1 MKMGI
6 NIGLD
11 IGAISLKLAA
21 LGKPSDRPY
30 LESLRAARP
39 QFQLVEL
46 AGRPLLLS
54 DYRRIAGS
62 PIQATYDLLQEFYEV
77 IPEVS
82 VEGIRVTGSGS
93 RTIAKVLGL
102 FFENEFKAIARMIGT
117 VYPKV
122 RTVFEIGGESS
133 KYIRLDGVNIID
145 YDRSGECAAGTGSF
159 LDQQAL
165 RMQYSV
171 EEIGE
176 VVCTASCA
184 ARIAGRCSVFA
195 KSDMIHAQQKGY
207 SPAEILRGLCDAVAR
222 NFKGSIVKGRPV
234 QSPVALIG
242 AVSQNAGVT
251 AALREAFSLFDGD
264 LFVPEAYAWCGA
276 IGTAMLES
284 EERRKR
290 SILEIH
296 RLRQH
301 DTEEKVQDTHP
312 LSSENVVQL
321 RDRVGVYVPPPGDEP
336 IPAYLGLDIGSVS
349 TNVVAIDEFGT
360 VIHDVYLRTSG
371 RPIEAAQ
378 QGLEEVER
386 IWGKRLQVRGVG
398 TTGSGRELIAEFVGA
413 DVVNDEITAHK
424 TGAVHISSTLGG
436 EQVDTIFEI
445 GGQDSKFISIEHG
458 VVVDFAMNEACAAG
472 TGSFLEEQA
481 EKLGISIK
489 GEFAKLALS
498 APSPTRLGE
507 RCTVFMERD
516 VTGWLNK
523 AETVPNLVAGLAYSI
538 ALNYLNRVV
547 RGRKIGNV
555 IYFQGGTAYNDAV
568 TAAFASLLGKKITV
582 PPYNGVMGAIGMALI
597 ARQWH
602 QATGSQSRFRGYDLH
617 KLSLTTRDFVCKACS
632 NLCDMKEFVIEGHKS
647 YWGDK
652 CSDKFRKPSVSGR
665 KPVID
670 DLFAFREQLLEA
682 LPNAPGGRFRVGLPR
697 AMSMLERLPFW
708 RRYFADLGL
717 ETVLSPVTDPR
728 ISAAGIEMAVAQPC
742 YPVQVA
748 HGHVKALVDAG
759 VDYVLVPNIADSESG
774 ADACASHYCPWNQTL
789 PWVLRTAPALEPHQ
803 HKFLIPTLHFQ
814 LGPSQVKKGLSEA
827 MSRIGVTQRASDSA
841 VDAAYAEQR
850 RFQEKLLEA
859 GRRALAIL
867 DETGEPGL
875 VLAGRG
881 YNIYDRGVNCDIPR
895 KLRHRYGANVIP
907 LDFLVSGKEPAS
919 GVQQTMFW
927 VSGRKILEAARVA
940 ASRPNLHLVYITNF
954 KCGPDSYIKHFAREA
969 AGAPLLI
976 LQFDGHGNDAGYMT
990 RCEAYLDSKGILRCY
1005 QSSTAPPPPKPEAL
1019 RANIQ

>member
-1 MKMGI
+1 MGI

-21 LGKPSDRPY
+21 LGNPGDRPI
-30 LESLRAARP
+30 LESLCSAHPEFRMRA
-39 QFQLVEL
+39 L
-46 AGRPLLLS
+46 GIRPLVLS
-54 DYRRIAGS
+54 GYRRISGS
-62 PIQATYDLLQEFYEV
+62 PIQSTYDLLREFYDTV
-77 IPEVS
+77 PDVA
-82 VEGIRVTGSGS
+82 VEGMRVTGSGS

-102 FFENEFKAIARMIGT
+102 FFENEFKAIARMVGAF
-117 VYPKV
+117 YPQV

-133 KYIRLDGVNIID
+133 KYIRLEGSNIVD

-171 EEIGE
+171 EDVGE

-222 NFKGSIVKGRPV
+222 NYKSSIVKGRPV
-234 QSPVALIG
+234 QAPVALIG

-251 AALREAFSLFDGD
+251 GALREAFSLAEGD
-264 LFVPEAYAWCGA
+264 LLVPPEFAWCGA

-284 EERRKR
+284 EETQKR

-296 RLRQH
+296 RLNQH
-301 DTEEKVQDTHP
+301 DSTETVQDSRP
-312 LSSENVVQL
+312 LSSAHVVQL
-321 RDRVGVYVPPPGDEP
+321 RERVSVYVPAASAEP
-336 IPAYLGLDIGSVS
+336 TTAYLGLDIGSVS
-349 TNVVAIDEFGT
+349 TNVVVIDEFGT
-360 VIHDVYLRTSG
+360 VIHDVYLRTAG
-371 RPIEAAQ
+371 RPIEAVQ
-378 QGLEEVER
+378 QGLAEVEKLWGSRLR
-386 IWGKRLQVRGVG
+386 IRGVG

-413 DVVNDEITAHK
+413 DAVNDEITAHK
-424 TGAVHISSTLGG
+424 TGAIHISSTLGG
-436 EQVDTIFEI
+436 EPVDTIFEI
-445 GGQDSKFISIEHG
+445 GGQDSKFISIENG

-489 GEFAKLALS
+489 GEFARLAL
-498 APSPTRLGE
+498 AAASPTRLGE

-516 VTGWLNK
+516 VTGWLHK

-602 QATGSQSRFRGYDLH
+602 QATGAETRFRGYDLH
-617 KLSLTTRDFVCKACS
+617 KLQLATRDFVCKACS
-632 NLCDMKEFVIEGHKS
+632 NLCDMKEFIIEGQKS

-652 CSDKFRKPSVSGR
+652 CSDKFRKPSSTGR

-670 DLFAFREQLLEA
+670 DLFAYREKLLEA
-682 LPNAPGGRFRVGLPR
+682 LPTATGGAFKVGLPR
-697 AMSMLERLPFW
+697 AMAMLDRLPFW
-708 RRYFADLGL
+708 KRYFAELGIA
-717 ETVLSPVTDPR
+717 TVLSPVTDPR

-748 HGHVKALVDAG
+748 HGHVQSLVEAG
-759 VDYVLVPNIADSESG
+759 VDYILIPNIADAESAEG
-774 ADACASHYCPWNQTL
+774 SCASHYCPWSQTL
-789 PWVLRTAPALEPHQ
+789 PWVLRSSPTLEPHQ

-814 LGPSQVKKGLSEA
+814 LGPDQVKKALAET
-827 MSRIGVTQRASDSA
+827 MRRLGVTRRASDAA
-841 VDAAYAEQR
+841 VNAAFRTQREFQDA
-850 RFQEKLLEA
+850 LLAA
-859 GRRALAIL
+859 GRRALETL
-867 DETGEPGL
+867 EQTGEPGL
-875 VLAGRG
+875 ILAGRG

-907 LDFLVSGKEPAS
+907 LDFLVTGREPIADVHAS
-919 GVQQTMFW
+919 MFW
-927 VSGRKILEAARVA
+927 VSGRKILEAARIA
-940 ASRPNLHLVYITNF
+940 ATRSNLHMIYITNF

-969 AGAPLLI
+969 AGAPLLV

-1005 QSSTAPPPPKPEAL
+1005 QPQPS
-1019 RANIQ
+1019 IH